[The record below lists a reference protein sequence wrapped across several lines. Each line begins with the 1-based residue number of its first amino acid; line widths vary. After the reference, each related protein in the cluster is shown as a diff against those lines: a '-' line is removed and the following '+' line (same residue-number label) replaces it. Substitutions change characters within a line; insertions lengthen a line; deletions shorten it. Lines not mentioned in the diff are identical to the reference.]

1 MICDNCEKPIYRKVF
16 TGERCL
22 GVDCGCYRARPRAI
36 TAFNPFADFQLEH
49 VHGEDGKPL
58 RVTSIRQLSEAEKRY
73 DFASVILNQ
82 DHGNVD
88 DAPQQR
94 VMTVSDVYKRKFS
107 RSA

>member
-16 TGERCL
+16 TGDRWL
-22 GVDCGCYRARPRAI
+22 GVDCGCYRERRRAI
-36 TAFNPFADFQLEH
+36 TAVNPFADFQLEH
-49 VHGEDGKPL
+49 VHDETGKPL

-94 VMTVSDVYKRKFS
+94 VMTVSDVYKRKFG